1 MARNRAFE
9 RPETTAEREAGKV
22 FQSIDQ
28 KKGMTEYLLDQKA
41 FHDNRERLKAE
52 RLARE
57 AVAASSKAN
66 QSKSG

>member
-28 KKGMTEYLLDQKA
+28 KKGMTEYLLDQRH
-41 FHDNRERLKAE
+41 FTTIGN
-52 RLARE
+52 
-57 AVAASSKAN
+57 V
-66 QSKSG
+66 